1 VSLSRD
7 LLRAI
12 ALDVR
17 RRGGGPDDAVALADV
32 WRRLDRELDARAAA
46 VAQQAQ
52 TVRCACATP
61 AEAAPDGRCSRCWG
75 WPPGVAPIAR
85 PAPAPAPAETRAT
98 LRLPPLRP
106 APRTAAET
114 WRALRAGYDWQAIG
128 AARQREA
135 A

>member
-1 VSLSRD
+1 VSLPRD

-17 RRGGGPDDAVALADV
+17 RRGGGLDDAVALADA
-32 WRRLDRELDARAAA
+32 WRRLDRELDARAQA
-46 VAQQAQ
+46 VAQRAQ

-75 WPPGVAPIAR
+75 WPPGVPPVAR
-85 PAPAPAPAETRAT
+85 PAPAPTRAETGGPP
-98 LRLPPLRP
+98 RLPPLRP
-106 APRTAAET
+106 APRTPAET
-114 WRALRAGYDWQAIG
+114 WRALRSGYDWRAIS
-128 AARQREA
+128 ASRQREA